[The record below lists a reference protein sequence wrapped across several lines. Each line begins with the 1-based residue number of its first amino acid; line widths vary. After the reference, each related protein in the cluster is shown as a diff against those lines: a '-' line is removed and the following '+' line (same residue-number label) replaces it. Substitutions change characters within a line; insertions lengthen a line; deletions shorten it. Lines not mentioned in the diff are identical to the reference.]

1 MDDGGI
7 TLTGLTIGGAALTT
21 LGGLVGAWIK
31 ARYARTTNIPQP
43 LDVRPS
49 PEAYNPRLCSERHRI
64 LEDQVTMLFA
74 GINAHKVLG
83 GKVESLE
90 TQVHSMD
97 GKLDTIITQ
106 LAKRR

>member
-7 TLTGLTIGGAALTT
+7 SLTGLTIGGAALTT
-21 LGGLVGAWIK
+21 IGGLIGAWIK
-31 ARYARTTNIPQP
+31 ARYARTTQIPQP
-43 LDVRPS
+43 LDVRQS
-49 PEAYNPRLCSERHRI
+49 PEVYNPTLCSERHRK
-64 LEDQVTMLFA
+64 LDDQISCLFA
-74 GINAHKVLG
+74 GINASKTLG

-97 GKLDTIITQ
+97 GKLDVIIKQ

>member
-21 LGGLVGAWIK
+21 LGGLAGAWIR
-31 ARYARTTNIPQP
+31 ARYGRTTQIPQP
-43 LDVRPS
+43 LETRPE
-49 PEAYNPRLCSERHRI
+49 PEGYNGRLCGERHRI
-64 LEDQVTMLFA
+64 LEDQITCLFA
-74 GINAHKVLG
+74 GINANKVLG
-83 GKVESLE
+83 GKVQSLE
-90 TQVHSMD
+90 AQVHSMD